1 MRMKQKEKN
10 IYVGFAT
17 GTKKP
22 AHGGLSMQKMGYP

>member
-10 IYVGFAT
+10 IKAGFAT

-22 AHGGLSMQKMGYP
+22 ARGGLSMQKVGYP